1 MERRLWFGAAMICA
15 FGSIFAGMF
24 GLQWVQYPLI
34 GLAVVAVF
42 LAFRADPPPPVE
54 DPRRRS

>member
-15 FGSIFAGMF
+15 FGSMYAGMF

>member
-1 MERRLWFGAAMICA
+1 
-15 FGSIFAGMF
+15 
-24 GLQWVQYPLI
+24 VQYPLI